1 MRSSLLLCSLALT
14 SVLASSSFGLLGCR
28 ERTLNATIEA
38 RVHHQIIDGFGTM
51 APHELGGDAKVAA
64 LLYEALGASILRVD
78 LTPAFP
84 TPAADFA
91 YNSPWFHRDPSL
103 PGPDGNNVRTYRDV
117 ADYSRPWAGRAA
129 SIVVMGPDI
138 EANVARLDLD
148 AANARSFGALARIGA
163 REVTGFKLIGAVW
176 SPAPWLKR
184 AHGTHIGA
192 GGGNLPRENTPF
204 PFVWGG
210 NFAGGTLDT
219 SDAPHAA
226 FDDRA
231 LGGSGPTSAL
241 TQYTRTLAAWLL
253 GFQRKHDVRFY
264 AISLQNELNFETFYN
279 SCAYPRAEAYVKL
292 VKAARAA
299 LDAHPELRDIRLMGP
314 EDLLG
319 SDAYALWRYGEGAD
333 RVDKNLGYLAALA
346 ADPPAL
352 AALDLF
358 AIHGYAPDG
367 VQSAGAD
374 PRGWR
379 WWARGWNTAPAASLP
394 AQVHGFRAYGKRS
407 WMTETS
413 GEPSVWRGAGENV
426 DASALGLALKIH
438 QALTTGEQSAWLYW
452 QLLESQPVGPHTLTD
467 LTQGAT
473 APKLAAAAHYFRHVR
488 PGARRIGV
496 RVDDPRRVHASAY
509 RDPHD
514 GAIILVLVHTGDAER
529 TLALHGLDAASM
541 QVWTSDAKRAHVAAP
556 PQPLT
561 APPTVSLPA
570 ESVVTV
576 VARPR

>member
-1 MRSSLLLCSLALT
+1 MRSSLLLCSLAL
-14 SVLASSSFGLLGCR
+14 ASGTLGVLGCR
-28 ERTLNATIEA
+28 DRTLHATVDPTV
-38 RVHHQIIDGFGTM
+38 RHQIIDGFGTM
-51 APHELGGDAKVAA
+51 APHARGSDLRIAE
-64 LLYEALGASILRVD
+64 LLYDALGASILRVD

-84 TPAADFA
+84 PPASDFA
-91 YNSPWFHRDPSL
+91 YNSPWFHGAPGL
-103 PGPDGNNVRTYRDV
+103 PGPDGNNVRTYRDLD
-117 ADYSRPWAGRAA
+117 DYARPWAGRAA
-129 SIVVMGPDI
+129 PIVVMGP
-138 EANVARLDLD
+138 NVEDNIARLDLG
-148 AANARSFGALARIGA
+148 AENVRSFGALARRGA
-163 REVTGFKLIGAVW
+163 RTVTGFKLIGSLW
-176 SPAPWLKR
+176 SPAPWLKH
-184 AHGTHIGA
+184 AHGTRIGE
-192 GGGNLPRENTPF
+192 GGGNLPRAGTPF

-219 SDAPHAA
+219 SDAPRAA
-226 FDDRA
+226 LDDRA

-253 GFQRKHDVRFY
+253 GFQRAYDVRFY

-299 LDAHPELRDIRLMGP
+299 LDAHPELSAIRLMGP

-319 SDAYALWRYGEGAD
+319 SDAHALWQYGAGDA
-333 RVDKNLGYLAALA
+333 RVAKNLQYLAALA
-346 ADPPAL
+346 ADPH
-352 AALDLF
+352 ALDLF

-367 VQSAGAD
+367 VASAGAD

-379 WWARGWNTAPAASLP
+379 WWARGWSKAPAAGLP
-394 AQVHGFRAYGKRS
+394 DAVRGFRAYGKRS

-413 GEPSVWRGAGENV
+413 GEPSTWRGAGESL

-452 QLLESQPVGPHTLTD
+452 QLLDDQPVGVNTLTD
-467 LTQGAT
+467 PALGAR

-496 RVDDPRRVHASAY
+496 RIDDPKRVHASAF
-509 RDPHD
+509 RDARD
-514 GAIILVLVHTGDAER
+514 AAITVVLVHTDKATR
-529 TLALHGLDAASM
+529 TLALSGLGAGTAE
-541 QVWTSDAKRAHVAAP
+541 VWTSDATRAHAREAARP
-556 PQPLT
+556 ASSPLRL
-561 APPTVSLPA
+561 SLPP

-576 VARPR
+576 VVRPPR